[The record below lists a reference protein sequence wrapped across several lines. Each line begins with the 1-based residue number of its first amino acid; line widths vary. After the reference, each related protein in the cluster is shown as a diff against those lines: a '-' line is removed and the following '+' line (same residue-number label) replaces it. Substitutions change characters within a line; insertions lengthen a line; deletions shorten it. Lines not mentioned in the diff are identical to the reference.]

1 MNNIELNLLKEVADM
16 RMGKPLMGAFNI
28 RRNGEG
34 IERKSTEDVAIIPKT
49 DKPGIDIIVKP
60 GSKPEDVHIPVI
72 VTESGVK
79 DKVYN
84 DFIIGE
90 GAEVTIVAGCG
101 IHNCGSHDSQHDGVH
116 KFILKKG
123 AKLKYTE
130 KHYGEGTEGAGK
142 RILNPVTIVEME
154 EDSYCEMETVQ
165 IKGVDSTKR
174 DLDATLGKNAKIV
187 ILERLLTHDDQFAES
202 NMEVVLKGEGSS
214 AQVISRTVGQDN
226 SVQVFN
232 PRVIGEEQCTAHV
245 QCDSILMGDAKI
257 RSIPE
262 IAAEHPDAMLVHE
275 AAIGKIAG
283 DQILKLM
290 TLGLTAEE
298 AEQQILNCFLK

>member
-1 MNNIELNLLKEVADM
+1 MDRVDVDLLKEVADM
-16 RMGKPLMGAFNI
+16 RMGNPILGAFNI
-28 RRNGEG
+28 RKNGEG
-34 IERKSTEDVAIIPKT
+34 IERRSTKDVDIMPKT

-60 GSKPEDVHIPVI
+60 NSKPEDVHIPVI
-72 VTESGVK
+72 VTQSGFS

-90 GAEVTIVAGCG
+90 NAEVTIIAGCG
-101 IHNCGSHDSQHDGVH
+101 IHNCGCDDSQHDGIHRFV
-116 KFILKKG
+116 LKKG

-130 KHYGEGTEGAGK
+130 KHYGEGTEGGGK

-165 IKGVDSTKR
+165 IRGVDSTKR
-174 DLDATLGKNAKIV
+174 DLEATLGKNAKIV
-187 ILERLLTHDDQFAES
+187 VLERLLTHDDQFAES
-202 NMEVVLKGEGSS
+202 NMEVVLQGEDSS

-232 PRVIGEEQCTAHV
+232 PRVIGENQCSAHV
-245 QCDSILMGDAKI
+245 QCDSILMGNAKI
-257 RSIPE
+257 SSIPE
-262 IAAEHPDAMLVHE
+262 ISAEHPDAMLVHE

-290 TLGLTAEE
+290 TLGLTEEE

>member
-1 MNNIELNLLKEVADM
+1 MDRVDIDLLKEVADM
-16 RMGKPLMGAFNI
+16 RMGSPILGAFNI
-28 RRNGEG
+28 RKNGQG
-34 IERKSTEDVAIIPKT
+34 IERKSTEDVDIIPKK
-49 DKPGIDIIVKP
+49 DNPGIDVIVKP
-60 GSKPEDVHIPVI
+60 NSKPEDVHIPVI
-72 VTESGVK
+72 VTESGVN

-90 GAEVTIVAGCG
+90 NAEVTIVAGCG
-101 IHNCGSHDSQHDGVH
+101 IHNCGNSDSQHDGIH
-116 KFILKKG
+116 RFFLKKG

-130 KHYGEGTEGAGK
+130 KHYGEGIEGGGK

-165 IKGVDSTKR
+165 IRGVDSTKR
-174 DLDATLGKNAKIV
+174 DLEATLGKNAKIV
-187 ILERLLTHDDQFAES
+187 VLERLLTHDDQFAES
-202 NMEVVLKGEGSS
+202 NMEVVLAGEDSS

-232 PRVIGEEQCTAHV
+232 PRVIGENQCSAHV
-245 QCDSILMGDAKI
+245 QCDSILMGNAKI
-257 RSIPE
+257 SSIPE
-262 IAAEHPDAMLVHE
+262 ISAEHPDAMLVHE

-290 TLGLTAEE
+290 TLGLTEEE